1 MYYPRVPQYNLRLL
15 IAEDSPEFLQT
26 LLAFLHKVR
35 GIEVAGTARSVAL
48 LPDLLKSTPAE
59 VLLLDVTLED
69 GTSLPLL
76 QSGAI
81 PSGMSTV
88 VMTSHPSPSL
98 EKEARRLGAA
108 LFVDKETG
116 LPSLMEWL
124 SGVASSDTPVSSD

>member
-1 MYYPRVPQYNLRLL
+1 MRLL

-26 LLAFLHKVR
+26 LLAFLRRVR
-35 GIEVAGTARSVAL
+35 GIEVAGTVGSVAL
-48 LPDLLKSTPAE
+48 LPDFVRRTPAE

-81 PSGMSTV
+81 PPYLSTV
-88 VMTSHPSPSL
+88 VMTSHPSVGL
-98 EKEARRLGAA
+98 QQEALQLGAA

-116 LPSLMEWL
+116 LPGLMEWL
-124 SGVASSDTPVSSD
+124 RGMASADGVVSSD